1 MKLGFYIAPVLLAV
15 ASVASAQDVRYNF
28 DKSADFAKYKT
39 FKLVDNKDSDKLD
52 DLTKKQIDS
61 AVAAGLTKKGLTQAT
76 GDTADVYVAYAASIS
91 TEKQVN
97 TFDSGYGYGPGW
109 GGGYGYGGWSGG
121 SSTSTTTTIYN
132 GTIVVDVY
140 DVATKKLAWR
150 GAASKTIDVKAKP
163 EKREKN
169 LTKAMDKLFKNFPP
183 PPPKK

>member
-1 MKLGFYIAPVLLAV
+1 VLGGA
-15 ASVASAQDVRYNF
+15 
-28 DKSADFAKYKT
+28 T
-39 FKLVDNKDSDKLD
+39 
-52 DLTKKQIDS
+52 LTPS
-61 AVAAGLTKKGLTQAT
+61 FAT
-76 GDTADVYVAYAASIS
+76 GGKIALVVFDGTSGQ
-91 TEKQVN
+91 QV
-97 TFDSGYGYGPGW
+97 SLGI
-109 GGGYGYGGWSGG
+109 GGGVV
-121 SSTSTTTTIYN
+121 STTTTIYN